1 MESSTRGVFHM
12 KPRSDFRAKCVIVA
26 MVLGVLLGLIVPAR
40 ISAQM
45 VGATISGTVV
55 DTTGAVIP
63 NVKIVIKNAST
74 GSIAN
79 AVTNGVGVFNAPNL
93 PPGTYEFT
101 ASATGFSS
109 QVRDHVTLTV

>member
-1 MESSTRGVFHM
+1 M
-12 KPRSDFRAKCVIVA
+12 KPRSDFSPKFVIVA
-26 MVLGVLLGLIVPAR
+26 IILGVLLVFIVPTR
-40 ISAQM
+40 IPAQM

-55 DTTGAVIP
+55 DATGAVVP

-79 AVTNGVGVFNAPNL
+79 AATNGVGVFNAPNL
-93 PPGTYEFT
+93 PPGTYQFT

-109 QVRDHVTLTV
+109 LVRDRITLTVGQELVLN